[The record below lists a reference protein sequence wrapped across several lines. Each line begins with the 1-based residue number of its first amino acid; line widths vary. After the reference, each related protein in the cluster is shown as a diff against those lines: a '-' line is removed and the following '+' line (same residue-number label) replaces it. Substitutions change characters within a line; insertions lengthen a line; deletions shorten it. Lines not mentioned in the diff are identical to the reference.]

1 MGGGD
6 EQKLKKRNGN
16 DQRSPGRNFKRK
28 EEFSKRGITNR
39 IENEDK
45 QKKFLKLM

>member
-1 MGGGD
+1 MNKN
-6 EQKLKKRNGN
+6 QRMRNRN
-16 DQRSPGRNFKRK
+16 DQRTQGRNFKRK

-45 QKKFLKLM
+45 LKKFLKLMQ

>member
-1 MGGGD
+1 MRNRN
-6 EQKLKKRNGN
+6 EQRN
-16 DQRSPGRNFKRK
+16 QGRNFKRK

-45 QKKFLKLM
+45 LRKF